1 MEIVI
6 FDLHRAGNGAV
17 KGPLHN
23 YYIEYQ
29 VYSIY
34 VIE

>member
-1 MEIVI
+1 LLFLVCTG
-6 FDLHRAGNGAV
+6 AGNGAV